1 MKKIQIHLVLL
12 LLFLPFVSWAQ
23 LDSAGRAQIREVQQN
38 YGLYFRGDATASTA
52 AKAMERAER
61 ALWQEVE
68 QYADTAKATVVN
80 TSAVT
85 DKMQKVTVARGDQ
98 FRAFAYV
105 RRSDVIASST
115 DKLEK
120 TYTPPQVQTSPK
132 LTAGTPSS
140 AEGLIGQLKR
150 IGTLSELQAF
160 LVKKKEE
167 GAVLNYNRYTAL
179 EDASAYYLV
188 VYALDRK
195 IMAVLSPGREERLNI
210 GTGRPDSMENYKGC
224 GAIAVLLSKSIRDI
238 K

>member
-1 MKKIQIHLVLL
+1 MKRIQIHIVLL

-98 FRAFAYV
+98 FRIIVTNLDQKSVVFGGEQ
-105 RRSDVIASST
+105 
-115 DKLEK
+115 KLRESVK
-120 TYTPPQVQTSPK
+120 KAVERYNPK
-132 LTAGTPSS
+132 LIFVYASCASGIIGDDIDSICSDLS
-140 AEGLIGQLKR
+140 AEYPDQTI
-150 IGTLSELQAF
+150 IPIHC
-160 LVKKKEE
+160 E
-167 GAVLNYNRYTAL
+167 GFK
-179 EDASAYYLV
+179 S
-188 VYALDRK
+188 
-195 IMAVLSPGREERLNI
+195 
-210 GTGRPDSMENYKGC
+210 RPIFFKCANCPQEF
-224 GAIAVLLSKSIRDI
+224 ARH
-238 K
+238 